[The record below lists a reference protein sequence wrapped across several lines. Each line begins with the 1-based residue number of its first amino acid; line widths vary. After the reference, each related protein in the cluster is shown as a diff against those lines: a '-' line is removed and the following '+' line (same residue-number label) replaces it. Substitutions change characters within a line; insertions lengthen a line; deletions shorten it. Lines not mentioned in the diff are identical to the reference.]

1 MKCLMCDREIEQPK
15 GRGRKRTTCG
25 QRCRKRLSRA
35 GVPARMMSVNRWV
48 RADGKRP
55 ITIDGKPA
63 SSTRE
68 TTWSSYREV
77 RASEAGD
84 GFGIMLGGGLAAHDL
99 DDCFTDAGELKPWAR
114 DVLESVHNPLFIEV
128 SKSGEGL
135 HIFVEAEEGPGK
147 RTEMPGGGRWEF
159 YSRDQFIRTTLDR
172 YVTTRRPDL
181 REVTK

>member
-1 MKCLMCDREIEQPK
+1 M
-15 GRGRKRTTCG
+15 RG
-25 QRCRKRLSRA
+25 
-35 GVPARMMSVNRWV
+35 VNRWV
-48 RADGKRP
+48 RADGKVP

-77 RASEAGD
+77 QASKAGD
-84 GFGIMLGGGLAAHDL
+84 GFGIVLGGGLAAYDL

-114 DVLESVHNPLFIEV
+114 DVLESVHNPLLIEV
-128 SKSGEGL
+128 SKNGNGL
-135 HIFVEAEEGPGK
+135 HIFIEAEEGPGK
-147 RTEMPGGGRWEF
+147 RDEMPGGGRREF
-159 YSRDQFIRTTLDR
+159 YSRDQFIRTTLNR